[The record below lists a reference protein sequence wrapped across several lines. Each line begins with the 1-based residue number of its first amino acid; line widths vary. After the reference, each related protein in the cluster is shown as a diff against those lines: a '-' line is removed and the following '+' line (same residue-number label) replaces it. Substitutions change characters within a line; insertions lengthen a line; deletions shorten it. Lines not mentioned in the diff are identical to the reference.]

1 MSRSTTALG
10 VGAGASSS
18 SSRPGSGNTVT
29 GGSSPSRLQFGSACT
44 TPAPGEISGHL
55 VGRPSQ
61 TPKKVGMLDPR
72 WGTHRMAALTG
83 PNSVYIMSFDLKGVV
98 MSLAEQIRPITYL
111 KSSAAEIVKEF
122 AVNPEPIIITQ
133 NGEAKMVVMD
143 IGEYEKQQE
152 TLALLK
158 LLALGKKE
166 FNEGKFSDAEAF
178 LGEMD
183 D

>member
-1 MSRSTTALG
+1 MGLQERFDRTEFGLYYGLRSQG
-10 VGAGASSS
+10 VA
-18 SSRPGSGNTVT
+18 
-29 GGSSPSRLQFGSACT
+29 
-44 TPAPGEISGHL
+44 
-55 VGRPSQ
+55 
-61 TPKKVGMLDPR
+61 
-72 WGTHRMAALTG
+72 
-83 PNSVYIMSFDLKGVV
+83 

-111 KSSAAEIVKEF
+111 KSSAAGIVKEF

-143 IGEYEKQQE
+143 IGEYERQQE